1 MNRAEFMKR
10 LEELLADIPEEE
22 RVEAL
27 EYYEGYFE
35 DGGPEREEEII
46 RELESPEVTAAMIK
60 EDIEEIPRDGVQNVP
75 ALREEAKEEKE
86 TPPARKGYRY
96 QRTMNSKKKDN
107 GPKYQYGTAGTNG
120 GYDGTGTTQ
129 GMSEN
134 LNVEEEKKPWTSK
147 VLKVILVIA
156 IVLIGVPIVLPLG
169 LGGLGTVIALIAAII
184 CVCIAL
190 WVTAVAFLLTGIAV
204 AVWGVVRIF
213 MIPAAGVFLLGA
225 GMITTALSMIAVVG
239 LTKLCLV
246 VYPAMFRWAVD
257 LVRKLIHRKEE
268 A

>member
-46 RELESPEVTAAMIK
+46 RELESPEVTAAM
-60 EDIEEIPRDGVQNVP
+60 
-75 ALREEAKEEKE
+75 LREQTAEEKE

-96 QRTMNSKKKDN
+96 QRTMNSKKKEN
-107 GPKYQYGTAGTNG
+107 GPKYQYGTSGTDG
-120 GYDGTGTTQ
+120 GYTGTGTTQ
-129 GMSEN
+129 GT
-134 LNVEEEKKPWTSK
+134 EEDLKADGEKKPWTSTT
-147 VLKVILVIA
+147 LKVILIIA
-156 IVLIGVPIVLPLG
+156 IILVGVPIVLPLG
-169 LGGLGTVIALIAAII
+169 LGGLGTVIALIAALI

-190 WVTAVAFLLTGIAV
+190 WVTAVAFLLTGVAV
-204 AVWGVVRIF
+204 AIWGLIRIF
-213 MIPAAGVFLLGA
+213 MIPSAGIFLLGA
-225 GMITTALSMIAVVG
+225 GMITTALSLIAVVG
-239 LTKLCLV
+239 LTKLCLI
-246 VYPAMFRWAVD
+246 VYPAMFRWVVD
-257 LVRKLIHRKEE
+257 LVHKLIHRKGE

>member
-60 EDIEEIPRDGVQNVP
+60 EDIEEIPRDGVQNAPV
-75 ALREEAKEEKE
+75 LREQTAEEKE

-96 QRTMNSKKKDN
+96 QRTMNSKKKEN
-107 GPKYQYGTAGTNG
+107 GPKYQYG
-120 GYDGTGTTQ
+120 
-129 GMSEN
+129 MSERTEVIRN
-134 LNVEEEKKPWTSK
+134 RYELRNGRGSESRWGEKALDQYDAESNPDYCNHTGWSSNR
-147 VLKVILVIA
+147 L
-156 IVLIGVPIVLPLG
+156 
-169 LGGLGTVIALIAAII
+169 TVGAGRSWNGHCTDRALI

-190 WVTAVAFLLTGIAV
+190 WVTAVAFLLTGVAV
-204 AVWGVVRIF
+204 AIWGLIRIF
-213 MIPAAGVFLLGA
+213 MIPSAGIFLLGA
-225 GMITTALSMIAVVG
+225 GMITTALSLIAVVG
-239 LTKLCLV
+239 FTKLCLI
-246 VYPAMFRWAVD
+246 VYPASP
-257 LVRKLIHRKEE
+257 LGS
-268 A
+268 